1 MIWDSFMVA
10 PASDWIWLP
19 GLCVVRG
26 VRDIDAIDAIDNI
39 VGTFAARPEVAR
51 GGRYLAARAAPYTPR
66 AARRALMRRSL
77 SEIALRAS
85 GALAVTAAR
94 NRPARS

>member
-26 VRDIDAIDAIDNI
+26 VRDIDAIDNI

-51 GGRYLAARAAPYTPR
+51 GERYLAARAAPYTPR